1 MELVVDTEL
10 EELEQWFEDHLRC
23 AVDHDWL
30 HSWGYPEAPDC
41 GVDAAAMLST
51 HYYPFPVCAQ
61 LGKYI
66 ESVPE
71 NKRCNEHVDPTCF
84 HLNWFS

>member
-30 HSWGYPEAPDC
+30 RNWWSERAPSC
-41 GVDAAAMLST
+41 GVDAAAILSN
-51 HYYPFPVCAQ
+51 HHYPFPVCRPLAEF
-61 LGKYI
+61 I
-66 ESVPE
+66 ESIPE
-71 NKRCNEHVDPTCF
+71 NERCHEHPTPTCF
-84 HLNWFS
+84 HLNWL